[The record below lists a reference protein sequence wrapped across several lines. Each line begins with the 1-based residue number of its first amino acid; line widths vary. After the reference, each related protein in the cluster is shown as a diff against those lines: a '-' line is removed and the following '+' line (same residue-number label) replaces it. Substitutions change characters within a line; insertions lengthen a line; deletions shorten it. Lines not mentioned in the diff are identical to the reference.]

1 MSKRLLLESVR
12 LTAHPALKQGA
23 LAFALVPILL
33 LAGCGAEERAEPAQA
48 RWRASKP
55 GSRVGTVRAAV
66 VERPSPDRALIEVQW
81 EARLHAA
88 HAGRADLTCELR
100 ILLPEGAFLLEG
112 EAARSLASD
121 EPLGRHHWLVQ
132 FPLGRPLDAVVT
144 YCAETEAGPRAAEV
158 AVRLTQDPN
167 EDPN

>member
-1 MSKRLLLESVR
+1 MNRRLLLKTVR
-12 LTAHPALKQGA
+12 LAAHPALKQGA

-33 LAGCGAEERAEPAQA
+33 LAPLLTGCGGEDRAESVQA
-48 RWRASKP
+48 RWSASKP

-88 HAGRADLTCELR
+88 HAGRADMTCELR
-100 ILLPEGAFLLEG
+100 LLLPEGAFLLEG

-144 YCAETEAGPRAAEV
+144 YCAETEVGPRAAEV
-158 AVRLTQDPN
+158 AVRLTQ
-167 EDPN
+167 E